1 MVPSTAPT
9 SKTVLNDAFP
19 GIEGQSPTPE
29 AARQSILTSSR
40 PPLRTLAWLCFF
52 DLLPIDDDRSW
63 RSKLQQS
70 HDAYEKLK
78 SQHCRKPDGSWI
90 AELSLPSEGD
100 AQGSSSSQTKDH
112 STVGYMH
119 PLGQGDS
126 HPWQQ
131 YYMAL
136 ASLEQIQLDVSRHTE
151 IDGAVAQVAI
161 ARILFLWA
169 KEHPVIAYRQGMHEL
184 VAALWIVRCK
194 EASTCDL
201 VDSKHIEHDT
211 YALFDL
217 LMVRLRPLYEWKTQ
231 SPPILKI
238 TQDIRSQLASVDPAL
253 STHLADVEFQLF
265 TLRWLRLLFLREVPM
280 DIAVQLWD
288 VCFSHADN
296 FVELLEWVC
305 VALLIRTRSH
315 LLAQDPLLVL
325 MRPLDE
331 TMVSQP
337 HLLVRQALSLRSNP
351 APAAG
356 VQCVIE
362 NNRQLGIEIYNP
374 RASQEDVASP
384 TQASAAT
391 NLPSVRQ
398 LYAQK
403 LASQL
408 PRAAYQGAAW
418 AYANAYQG
426 LASARAAVDDDPSRG
441 GFPSG
446 WGQRQQRGPTGAAT
460 AETEICRYRERDAS
474 LAAALDTV
482 VASLQEE
489 RSSSSSSSSNSTV
502 SVADRQK
509 HSFNDSL
516 TALIMVR
523 DSLLGRVNANDTVNA
538 LKSLALNED
547 ESRGGRRSPERP
559 AAQKLSTPPA
569 PESSPRTAQPKIH
582 RAFQRMPSPP
592 RAPQSSRP
600 VPSSSDLH
608 SRSPQPSP
616 SPQGREDT
624 SNSPQ
629 PQRTAPTKTTSQG
642 RSVSADDDPL
652 GVGGGR

>member
-19 GIEGQSPTPE
+19 GIEGQSPTLE

-52 DLLPIDDDRSW
+52 DLLPVDDDHSW
-63 RSKLQQS
+63 GIKLQQPRN
-70 HDAYEKLK
+70 AYEKLK
-78 SQHCRKPDGSWI
+78 SQHCCKPDGSWI

-100 AQGSSSSQTKDH
+100 AQGSSSQTKDH
-112 STVGYMH
+112 STVGDMH
-119 PLGQGDS
+119 PLGLGDS

-151 IDGAVAQVAI
+151 IDDAVAQVAI

-201 VDSKHIEHDT
+201 LDSRHIEHDT

-238 TQDIRSQLASVDPAL
+238 TEQIRSQLASVDPAL

-280 DIAVQLWD
+280 DNATQLWD
-288 VCFSHADN
+288 ACFSHADKL
-296 FVELLEWVC
+296 VELLEWVC
-305 VALLIRTRSH
+305 VALLIRFRSH

-331 TMVSQP
+331 TMASQP
-337 HLLVRQALSLRSNP
+337 HLLVRQALSLRSSP

-418 AYANAYQG
+418 AYANAYQS
-426 LASARAAVDDDPSRG
+426 LASARATVDHDPSQS

-446 WGQRQQRGPTGAAT
+446 WGQRQERGHTGAAT
-460 AETEICRYRERDAS
+460 AETEIRRYRERDAS

-489 RSSSSSSSSNSTV
+489 RSSSSSTTSA
-502 SVADRQK
+502 ADRQK

-547 ESRGGRRSPERP
+547 ESRGGRCSPEQP
-559 AAQKLSTPPA
+559 AAQKLSTSPA
-569 PESSPRTAQPKIH
+569 QESSPRTAQPKIH

-600 VPSSSDLH
+600 VPSSSEQH

-624 SNSPQ
+624 SISRQ
-629 PQRTAPTKTTSQG
+629 HQRTAPAKTTSQG
-642 RSVSADDDPL
+642 RSIPADEDPL
-652 GVGGGR
+652 GVRGGR